1 MADDSG
7 LGTPAES
14 PLAPAIL
21 RGLGDRSYDK
31 RKNAA
36 LEIEALIKTLEDNNE
51 TDRICSIIVLL
62 GQDFATS
69 TNPNHRKGGLIGL
82 AASSIGLMSATKLYL
97 DALLPPV
104 LHCLDD
110 AESRVRYYACES
122 LYNIAKV
129 ARGDILT
136 YFNQIFVGLCKL
148 FADVDVDVKN
158 GSNLL
163 NRLIKD
169 IVTESESFDVERF
182 IPLLQ
187 KYIRRAN
194 PYIRQLLV
202 GWITVLDSVPDINM
216 IDWLPDFLDGLL
228 NMLSDGNREI
238 RQAADTAVS
247 DFLTEIKASSFVE
260 FGSMVPILVG
270 HCNSKDRFNRLTAV
284 QWVHEFIKLGGERLG
299 PFFSELLGAITNC
312 ISDTDPVV
320 RERAGEAN
328 KDLLELVQG
337 SNQDLELSPLLKTV
351 KVGLLN
357 HHVPTKM
364 AALEWINMLLEKSPS
379 DMGRFIQELLPSL
392 LNTLTD
398 EADDVVLMN
407 LQVLARISLN
417 EEQFNH
423 VLEEILQLF
432 SQQRRLLE
440 TRGGLIIR
448 KLCVLLQ
455 PKTIYVALASVLQT
469 NSDLAFIGVMV
480 EALNL
485 ILLTAAE
492 LGDLRQALRLST
504 RSDASPEDRE
514 LFAALFA
521 CWCHNPVATF
531 SLCLLAQAYEVSAEL
546 VKEVA
551 EVEISVGFL
560 MQVDKLVQ
568 LLESPIFL
576 RLRLQLLDVDSPS
589 YPALLK
595 SLYGILMLLPQSA
608 AFKTLRDRLAT
619 ACSLNQNLAALPSS
633 SSSSSSLSSTSAT
646 AVTSTARGERVQT
659 AQTALTR
666 RGKGRTQDVSA
677 LLSKFKT
684 AQERHVQARREAF
697 RKKSLQSDASTT
709 TAEK

>member
-1 MADDSG
+1 
-7 LGTPAES
+7 
-14 PLAPAIL
+14 
-21 RGLGDRSYDK
+21 
-31 RKNAA
+31 
-36 LEIEALIKTLEDNNE
+36 
-51 TDRICSIIVLL
+51 
-62 GQDFATS
+62 
-69 TNPNHRKGGLIGL
+69 
-82 AASSIGLMSATKLYL
+82 ATKLYL

-110 AESRVRYYACES
+110 PESRVRYYACES

-129 ARGDILT
+129 ARGDILA

-163 NRLIKD
+163 DRLIKD

-238 RQAADTAVS
+238 RQAADTALS
-247 DFLTEIKASSFVE
+247 DFLKEIQASSFVD
-260 FGSMVPILVG
+260 FGPMVPILVG

-284 QWVHEFIKLGGERLG
+284 QWVHEFIKLGGERLVL
-299 PFFSELLGAITNC
+299 FFWELLGAISHC

-337 SNQDLELSPLLKTV
+337 SSEEFELSPLLKTL
-351 KVGLLN
+351 KVGLLS

-392 LNTLTD
+392 LNALTD
-398 EADDVVLMN
+398 SADDVVLMN
-407 LQVLARISLN
+407 LRVLARISLN

-432 SQQRRLLE
+432 SDQRRLLE

-448 KLCVLLQ
+448 KLCVLLR
-455 PKTIYVALASVLQT
+455 PKTIYVAVASVLQT
-469 NSDLAFIGVMV
+469 NSDLEFIGVMV
-480 EALNL
+480 E
-485 ILLTAAE
+485 
-492 LGDLRQALRLST
+492 
-504 RSDASPEDRE
+504 
-514 LFAALFA
+514 
-521 CWCHNPVATF
+521 
-531 SLCLLAQAYEVSAEL
+531 
-546 VKEVA
+546 
-551 EVEISVGFL
+551 
-560 MQVDKLVQ
+560 
-568 LLESPIFL
+568 
-576 RLRLQLLDVDSPS
+576 
-589 YPALLK
+589 
-595 SLYGILMLLPQSA
+595 
-608 AFKTLRDRLAT
+608 
-619 ACSLNQNLAALPSS
+619 
-633 SSSSSSLSSTSAT
+633 
-646 AVTSTARGERVQT
+646 
-659 AQTALTR
+659 
-666 RGKGRTQDVSA
+666 
-677 LLSKFKT
+677 
-684 AQERHVQARREAF
+684 
-697 RKKSLQSDASTT
+697 
-709 TAEK
+709 